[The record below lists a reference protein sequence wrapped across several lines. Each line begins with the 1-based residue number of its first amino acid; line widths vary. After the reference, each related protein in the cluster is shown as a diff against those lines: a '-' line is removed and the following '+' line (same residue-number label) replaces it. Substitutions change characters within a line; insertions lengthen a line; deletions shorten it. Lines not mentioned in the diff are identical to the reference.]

1 MKRKINLGS
10 VGLTIILLLAL
21 ASSCVSVKTLKY
33 FNDIDQL
40 QEPVANPGPQ
50 RQIRPLDRIYIRV
63 YSIDEKTN
71 QLFNSSENI
80 PMNSSS
86 NIISYLV
93 DESGN
98 IDYPFI
104 GKINIAGL
112 TTDKAGVK
120 LGSALSEYVTNAAV
134 VVKFIENSIT
144 VLGQVTI
151 QGIHSYNQDK
161 LNIYEA
167 LALGGGI
174 NQYGNRKSVI
184 LIRKEGGKIVHHK
197 LDLSNSLIAGRE
209 DYYVQNN
216 DIIIVEPIR
225 SSSWF
230 NFNSSTFTIFLT
242 TMIAIFSMWYIK
254 NG

>member
-1 MKRKINLGS
+1 M
-10 VGLTIILLLAL
+10 LAL
-21 ASSCVSVKTLKY
+21 ASSCVSVKKLKY
-33 FNDIDQL
+33 FNDIDQI
-40 QEPVANPGPQ
+40 QEPVANPTPQ
-50 RQIRPLDRIYIRV
+50 RQIRPFDRIYIRV

-86 NIISYLV
+86 NIITYLV

-112 TTDKAGVK
+112 TPDKAGVK
-120 LGSALSEYVTNAAV
+120 LGTALSEYVTNAAI
-134 VVKFIENSIT
+134 VVKFIESSIT
-144 VLGQVTI
+144 VLGQVI
-151 QGIHSYNQDK
+151 NQGVHTYNQDR

-174 NQYGNRKSVI
+174 SQYGNRKNVV
-184 LIRKEGGKIVHHK
+184 LIRKENGKIVHHK
-197 LDLSNSLIAGRE
+197 LDLSTSLIAGKE
-209 DYYVQNN
+209 DFYVQNN
-216 DIIIVEPIR
+216 DIIIVEPLK

-230 NFNSSTFTIFLT
+230 NFNSSSFTIFLST
-242 TMIAIFSMWYIK
+242 LLAIFSIWYIK

>member
-1 MKRKINLGS
+1 MENKINTGRIS
-10 VGLTIILLLAL
+10 AAIILMLLF
-21 ASSCVSVKTLKY
+21 ASSCVSVKKLKY

-40 QEPVANPGPQ
+40 QEPVSNPGQ
-50 RQIRPLDRIYIRV
+50 LRQIKPQDRIYVRV

-71 QLFNSSENI
+71 QLFNAGEAI

-93 DESGN
+93 DDSGN

-104 GKINIAGL
+104 GKINLAGL
-112 TTDKAGVK
+112 TPDKAGAK
-120 LGSALSEYVTNAAV
+120 LGAALSEYVTNAAV
-134 VVKFIENSIT
+134 VVKFIESSVT
-144 VLGQVTI
+144 VLGQVVN
-151 QGIHSYNQDK
+151 QGVHTYNQDK

-167 LALGGGI
+167 LALGGGVT
-174 NQYGNRKSVI
+174 QFGNRKNVI
-184 LIRKEGGKIVHHK
+184 LIRKEAGKIVHHK
-197 LDLSNSLIAGRE
+197 LDLSTSLIAGKE

-242 TMIAIFSMWYIK
+242 TLLAVFSMWYIK